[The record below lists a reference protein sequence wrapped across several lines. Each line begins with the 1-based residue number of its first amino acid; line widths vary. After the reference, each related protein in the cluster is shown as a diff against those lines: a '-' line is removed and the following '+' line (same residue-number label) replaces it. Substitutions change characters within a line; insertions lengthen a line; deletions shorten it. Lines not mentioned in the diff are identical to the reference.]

1 MSEAE
6 RTNDSTGSTPPIR
19 VVIVD
24 DHKMFAQSLAR
35 ILSDEADIA
44 VVEVASDAAGALA
57 AVERHQPR
65 VVLLD
70 HNLPGRDGLSVARDI
85 KAANADVM
93 IVMVT
98 GAAEDRVLL
107 GAIEAGCSGFLTKDR
122 LVDEV
127 VESVRAAAAGEVLIP
142 PSLLARLLP
151 QLNRTSQ
158 GIGGDLS
165 PRELEVLE
173 LLATGATNKTIAA
186 QLYLSVNTIRNHVQQ
201 VLVKLGAHSKLEA
214 VATAVR
220 EGIISYPTG

>member
-1 MSEAE
+1 
-6 RTNDSTGSTPPIR
+6 
-19 VVIVD
+19 V
-24 DHKMFAQSLAR
+24 AR
-35 ILSDEADIA
+35 CE
-44 VVEVASDAAGALA
+44 
-57 AVERHQPR
+57 PR

-70 HNLPGRDGLSVARDI
+70 QQLPGRDGLSVARDI
-85 KAANADVM
+85 KARNADVM

-98 GAAEDRVLL
+98 GAPDDRVLL
-107 GAIEAGCSGFLTKDR
+107 GAIDAGCSGFLTKDR

-151 QLNRTSQ
+151 QLNRTSR

-173 LLATGATNKTIAA
+173 LLATGATNKAIAE

-214 VATAVR
+214 VSIAVR
-220 EGIISYPTG
+220 EGIIRYPTN